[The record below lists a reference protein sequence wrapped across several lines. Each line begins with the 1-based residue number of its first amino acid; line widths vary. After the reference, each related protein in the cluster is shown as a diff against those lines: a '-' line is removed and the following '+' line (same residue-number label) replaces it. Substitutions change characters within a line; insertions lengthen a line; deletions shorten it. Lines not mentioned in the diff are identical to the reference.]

1 MEAQGLSK
9 DLADALIS
17 AQYGKSMKDYVKES
31 MDASLEGVVGQLNQS
46 KTMYYKLD
54 KEAGLIYTADT
65 EEELEEKKDAFEYKL
80 EGSKLTLVNVLE
92 NGEIAENPLAAYGLE
107 LPWVFEKQ

>member
-1 MEAQGLSK
+1 M
-9 DLADALIS
+9 
-17 AQYGKSMKDYVKES
+17 
-31 MDASLEGVVGQLNQS
+31 N
-46 KTMYYKLD
+46 
-54 KEAGLIYTADT
+54 
-65 EEELEEKKDAFEYKL
+65 LEEKKDAFEYKL